1 MICISCGRTHRYI
14 ASSID
19 KGGMHWLRSDTAT
32 GLGICSFCDDSVD
45 AWDQGARDVRT
56 LAETKAGSP
65 RQGDLPGWL
74 IRNAKLPSLP
84 HVLIEIYQE
93 LESETAGI
101 ERMIQLL
108 ETDPGLTT
116 RALQLGNSAY
126 YGSSRKVTQVA
137 DAILRVG
144 PFDLWALLISTEVKS
159 LFFGI
164 SPELIDMNSFWR
176 HSLFT
181 ACACRKLAEARGLA
195 SPGDLFIAGLIH
207 DIGKLLLLQQMPV
220 EYSEIVHQ
228 HTFGDELCS
237 LEEERLGINHAI
249 LGGRLLDS
257 WSFPRKLV
265 NLTITHHKV
274 EDASEEVMLLRQAD
288 RLANFHL
295 SGGPKGD
302 SGSLQAEAVVAPII
316 ALYDHLT
323 ELVL

>member
-1 MICISCGRTHRYI
+1 
-14 ASSID
+14 
-19 KGGMHWLRSDTAT
+19 MHWLRSENKA
-32 GLGICSFCDDSVD
+32 GLGICSFCDDAVD

-56 LAETKAGSP
+56 LAEI
-65 RQGDLPGWL
+65 RMGDQREEDLAGWL
-74 IRNAKLPSLP
+74 ISHARLPSLP

-108 ETDPGLTT
+108 ETDPGLTA
-116 RALQLGNSAY
+116 RSLQLGNSAY
-126 YGSSRKVTQVA
+126 YGSSRQVTRIA

-164 SPELIDMNSFWR
+164 SPNLIDMNRFWR

-181 ACACRKLAEARGLA
+181 ACACRKLAEANRLT

-207 DIGKLLLLQQMPV
+207 DIGKLLLLQQLPV
-220 EYSEIVHQ
+220 EYAEIIDQ
-228 HTFGDELCS
+228 HTFGDELCH
-237 LEEERLGINHAI
+237 LEESKLGINHAL

-257 WSFPRKLV
+257 WSFPEKLV
-265 NLTITHHKV
+265 RLTANHHMAEDGDV
-274 EDASEEVMLLRQAD
+274 ERLLLRQSD
-288 RLANFHL
+288 QLANRHL
-295 SGGPKGD
+295 SGGPEQDAGD
-302 SGSLQAEAVVAPII
+302 DHPETLVTAITV
-316 ALYDHLT
+316 LYNQLT